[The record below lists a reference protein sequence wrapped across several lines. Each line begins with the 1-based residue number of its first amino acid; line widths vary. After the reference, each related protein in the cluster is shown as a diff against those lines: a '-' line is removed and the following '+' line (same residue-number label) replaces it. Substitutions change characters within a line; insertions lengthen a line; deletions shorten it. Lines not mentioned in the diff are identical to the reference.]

1 MCPKRMTGSAQREP
15 RDCPASMGTFVWPAH
30 LEREFR
36 EENVTEVSLPAA
48 NWGADGCGDGSGD
61 GES

>member
-1 MCPKRMTGSAQREP
+1 MCPKRMNGSAHGEL

-36 EENVTEVSLPAA
+36 GENATEVSPPAP
-48 NWGADGCGDGSGD
+48 NRGADGYGDGSGD